1 MSIKSSS
8 FSNPSSYNFLA
19 LFRISVGFLMLNGH
33 GLPKL
38 LKFFSDEPIKFADPI
53 GIGMLPSL
61 ILATFA
67 EFFCSIFILVG
78 FKTRLATIPLILTMF
93 VIIFIEEFHSSIK
106 ERETAILYLLCYGV
120 IYFYGSGNFSFDNPK
135 K

>member
-1 MSIKSSS
+1 MKSSS
-8 FSNPSSYNFLA
+8 FANSYANNFLA
-19 LFRISVGFLMLNGH
+19 LFRIGVGFLMINGH

-61 ILATFA
+61 VLATFA
-67 EFFCSIFILVG
+67 EFFCSMFIMVG
-78 FKTRLATIPLILTMF
+78 FKTRLATIPLIITMF
-93 VIIFIEEFHSSIK
+93 VIIFIEQFHSSIK

-120 IYFYGSGNFSFDNPK
+120 IYFFGPGNFSFDNRK